1 MATGCRDTNIFSV
14 LHMLVLNIARLLETY
29 RPVCRM
35 SRCQVG
41 NACSISSQNTKASGT
56 TAVCREDRLSLDLKI
71 TLYLNNQL
79 PSKLRLPSDYS
90 HITNDWRSYIY

>member
-1 MATGCRDTNIFSV
+1 VATGRRDTNIFSV

-35 SRCQVG
+35 SLCQVG
-41 NACSISSQNTKASGT
+41 NVCSVSSQNTEASGT
-56 TAVCREDRLSLDLKI
+56 TVVCREDRLSLDLKI

-90 HITNDWRSYIY
+90 DITNDWRS